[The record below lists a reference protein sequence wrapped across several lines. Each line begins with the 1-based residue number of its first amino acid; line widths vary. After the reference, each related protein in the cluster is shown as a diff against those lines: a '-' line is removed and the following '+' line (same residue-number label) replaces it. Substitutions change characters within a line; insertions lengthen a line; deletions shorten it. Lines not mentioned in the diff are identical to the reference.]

1 MPTSNPVLSNNKKL
15 DYYTNGFVFAKI
27 TRPTGDKLPNLFLP
41 FIMEDW
47 SISCLENN
55 RIIWYYI

>member
-1 MPTSNPVLSNNKKL
+1 LPTSNPVLSNNKKL

-41 FIMEDW
+41 FIMEDG

-55 RIIWYYI
+55 RII